1 MKPIGLISAIGLLA
15 LASPAHSERFEPRNE
30 CVAVEDAEGF
40 RMALATAVANR
51 DEAMLQKL
59 VDPEILLDFGG
70 GSGWPTMRERL
81 NSQDYQLWAELDKI
95 IRLGCA
101 MDEDSGML
109 ALPWYWTQDLG
120 LEDPFSTMLVV
131 GFDVPLRQGRA
142 PDSPLIDR
150 ISWEAVTLLDD
161 WTDDPEAL
169 VHVQFPSGRKGY
181 IAWKNLRSQVDYRLL
196 VERGDAGAY
205 RITTFVA
212 GD

>member
-1 MKPIGLISAIGLLA
+1 MKPIGLIAAIGLFA
-15 LASPAHSERFEPRNE
+15 LASPAHAERFVPRNE
-30 CVAVEDAEGF
+30 CAAFEGAEAF

-51 DEAMLQKL
+51 DAAMLQPL
-59 VDPEILLDFGG
+59 VDTEILLDFGG
-70 GSGWPTMRERL
+70 GSGWETMRERL
-81 NSQDYQLWAELDKI
+81 ASDDYRLWAELDKI
-95 IRLGCA
+95 LSLGCA
-101 MDEDSGML
+101 IEEDGGMM

-196 VERGDAGAY
+196 AEKDEGGTY